1 MPESKDPAFERVT
14 FGDFWP
20 SPYLCHPGPYSCHGL
35 PKEPALSLPKE
46 PALSL
51 PKGVSRCES
60 SVFGLLLRL
69 CKDFLQVGLT
79 VEAQRFSAANQH
91 HNYELSS

>member
-1 MPESKDPAFERVT
+1 MPESKDPAFERAEIAASGS
-14 FGDFWP
+14 FGLQP
-20 SPYLCHPGPYSCHGL
+20 ASVILAHNPALSL

-51 PKGVSRCES
+51 PKGVSRRES
-60 SVFGLLLRL
+60 SVFG

-79 VEAQRFSAANQH
+79 VEAQRFSAASQH
-91 HNYELSS
+91 LL